1 MKAIVAISL
10 MTVAAAA
17 ALAQQ
22 PSTGSV
28 AVIDVQQIVQESAAG
43 KEAMVR
49 LKKLQ
54 DEKLAEGRKLAEAK
68 QALEKQLTSQGPT
81 LSDEKRSALAK
92 QIEDKDVEMRR
103 FDEDARAALDEARRK
118 ELETLE
124 RQIMPL
130 INELGREM
138 KLQLIF
144 NKYQSGLVYADEA
157 VDLTDQVLRRFNT
170 QVTK

>member
-1 MKAIVAISL
+1 MKAIIAVSL
-10 MTVAAAA
+10 MTVAAISF
-17 ALAQQ
+17 AQQ
-22 PSTGSV
+22 LPTGSV

-49 LKKLQ
+49 LKKLT
-54 DEKLAEGRKLAEAK
+54 DDKMAEGRKLAEAK
-68 QALEKQLTSQGPT
+68 QALEKQLATQGPT
-81 LSDEKRSALAK
+81 LSDEKRSELAK
-92 QIEDKDVEMRR
+92 QIEDKDVEVKR
-103 FDEDARAALDEARRK
+103 FDEDARMAVDEARRK

-124 RQIMPL
+124 RQIMPI

-144 NKYQSGLVYADEA
+144 NKYQSGLVFADES
-157 VDLTDQVLRRFNT
+157 VDITDQVLRRFNT

>member
-1 MKAIVAISL
+1 MKAIVAFSV
-10 MTVAAAA
+10 MTVAAV

-22 PSTGSV
+22 PTTPSV
-28 AVIDVQQIVQESAAG
+28 AVIDVQLVVQESAAG
-43 KEAMVR
+43 KEAMLR
-49 LKKLQ
+49 LRKLQ
-54 DEKLAEGRKLAEAK
+54 DEKVAEGRKLAEAK
-68 QALEKQLTSQGPT
+68 QALEKQLATQGPT
-81 LSDEKRSALAK
+81 LSAEKRSALAK
-92 QIEDKDVEMRR
+92 EIEDKDIEMRR

-118 ELETLE
+118 ELEALE
-124 RQIMPL
+124 KQIMPI

-157 VDLTDQVLRRFNT
+157 VDITDQVLRRFNT